1 MMPRQIQQ
9 ASLLIWFSLM
19 NNIVQF
25 VPRADREAK
34 ENLEEFIRVAKDDLT
49 AFEDGVAWTD
59 NRWKQGKTV
68 AVFATK
74 SAPQTGYSFTPM
86 AEPFLQ
92 FAKAYVRYHY
102 SHKPVRSVSNLT
114 AALQCVEAALIQ
126 VHGTADIGLLNL
138 AVMDVS
144 AVRCKAFFESP
155 DIWYRTGRFLQ
166 ALFKFCN
173 DMRITPQLPAWKSP
187 YRKPKILTED
197 LGVAGAKHRSDKL
210 PSNELM
216 LTLADLFANAE
227 SKESRFFSSIMV
239 LLMVAPG
246 RISEVL
252 ALPVDCIGW
261 EDDDHGDRQMYL
273 RWWAA
278 KGKGAT
284 KKWII
289 PAMQSV
295 VEEAVSR
302 LVDIGAPARV
312 AARYAYDNPG
322 KFMRHGACTTNTTVA
337 DSDLLSPEEFATAVN
352 IEFHKASDDSDG
364 NPGWALNYRNKKWIS
379 KLLDSG
385 NMTYE
390 GLAKHTLNEYAGEAW
405 PFVDSAKTV
414 KVWDALCLHRHYEM
428 HKELL
433 ARQFS
438 WRLPTSNEVNQ
449 RIGSA
454 KGLSL
459 FDQNGT
465 TNSDGSSI
473 KLTSHQ
479 LRHWLSTMSK
489 RAGMDDYT
497 LAQWAGRASVNDNRH
512 YDHRTPEEQLQV
524 ARSLA
529 LDEKPSVLVRF
540 MTKLPVTYQEL
551 GIDRLGVA
559 KTTLYGMC
567 THDYA
572 MTPCQKQRE
581 CTTCK
586 EHVCIKGD
594 HITLDRVRLLEN
606 QTEVLLH
613 KAQQAHEDGIFG
625 ADRWV
630 DNHKWKLAHTK
641 SLRLTLEKEDVPNG
655 SLVRIPEGHDP
666 SAVRRALIDLGVVSV
681 DTIEPGVPISVTQ
694 ALLEKNDA

>member
-1 MMPRQIQQ
+1 MD
-9 ASLLIWFSLM
+9 
-19 NNIVQF
+19 NVVQF
-25 VPRADREAK
+25 VPCADRDAK
-34 ENLEEFIRVAKDDLT
+34 ANLTEFIRVAREDLT
-49 AFEDGVAWTD
+49 AFKDGGAWAD
-59 NRWKQGKTV
+59 DRWKQGKTV

-92 FAKAYVRYHY
+92 FAKAYVRYKY
-102 SHKPVRSVSNLT
+102 SHQPVRSVSNLT
-114 AALQCVEAALIQ
+114 AALQCLEVALIH
-126 VHGTADIGLLNL
+126 VHGRADVSLVNQ

-144 AVRCKAFFESP
+144 AVRCKEFFKSP

-166 ALFKFCN
+166 SLFKFCS
-173 DMRITPQLPAWKSP
+173 DMRLTAQLPAWKSP

-197 LGVAGAKHRSDKL
+197 LGEKGAKHRSEKL

-216 LTLADLFANAE
+216 LALADLFANAE
-227 SKESRFFSSIMV
+227 NKETRFFSSIMV

-261 EDDDHGDRQMYL
+261 EEDGKGDQHMYL

-284 KKWII
+284 KKWIV
-289 PAMQSV
+289 PAMHSV

-302 LVDIGAPARV
+302 LFDIGAPARV
-312 AARYAYDNPG
+312 AAKFAHDNPG
-322 KFMRHGACTTNTTVA
+322 KFLRHEACAPTALIA
-337 DSDLLSPEEFATAVN
+337 DVDPLSSKEFARAMDLDFVN
-352 IEFHKASDDSDG
+352 AGSDATG
-364 NPGWALNYRNKKWIS
+364 RLNWSSAYRNTKWVS
-379 KLLDSG
+379 KLIDDG

-390 GLAKHTLNEYAGEAW
+390 GLADYTRGEYAGDAW
-405 PFVDSAKTV
+405 PFVDSTETV
-414 KVWDALCLHRHYEM
+414 KVWDALCLHRHNEM
-428 HKELL
+428 HKKFRV
-433 ARQFS
+433 RQFS
-438 WRLPTSNEVNQ
+438 WRLPTSNEVNE
-449 RIGSA
+449 RMGST

-459 FDQNGT
+459 FDQNGM
-465 TNSDGSSI
+465 TNPDGSSI
-473 KLTSHQ
+473 KITSHQ
-479 LRHWLSTMSK
+479 LRHWLSTMSV

-512 YDHRTPEEQLQV
+512 YDHRTPEEQLQT

-529 LDEKPSVLVRF
+529 LGEKPDVLVRF
-540 MTKLPVTYQEL
+540 KTKMPVTYSEL
-551 GIDRLGVA
+551 GVDRLGIA
-559 KTTLYGMC
+559 KATLYGMC

-581 CTTCK
+581 CMTCK

-594 HITLDRVRLLEN
+594 HITLDRIRLLEQ
-606 QTEVLLH
+606 QTENLLCQ
-613 KAQQAHEDGIFG
+613 AQQAHEDGLFG

-630 DNHKWKLAHTK
+630 DNHKWKLAHTR
-641 SLRLTLEKEDVPNG
+641 SIRLTLESDDVPDG

-666 SAVRRALIDLGVVSV
+666 SAVKRALMDLEVISADESGRIAPPIVSQPQIGS
-681 DTIEPGVPISVTQ
+681 DN
-694 ALLEKNDA
+694 A

>member
-1 MMPRQIQQ
+1 MGYRMV
-9 ASLLIWFSLM
+9 
-19 NNIVQF
+19 NKVVQF
-25 VPRADREAK
+25 VSRADRDATA
-34 ENLEEFIRVAKDDLT
+34 NLEEFIRVAREDLT
-49 AFEDGVAWTD
+49 AFEDGGAWSD
-59 NRWKQGKTV
+59 DRWKQGKTV

-74 SAPQTGYSFTPM
+74 SAPQTGYSFSPM

-92 FAKAYVRYHY
+92 FAKAYVRYQY
-102 SHKPVRSVSNLT
+102 SHKPVKSVSNLT

-126 VHGTADIGLLNL
+126 VQGRADVGLINL

-144 AVRCKAFFESP
+144 AVRCKDFFESP
-155 DIWYRTGRFLQ
+155 DIWYRTGMFLQ
-166 ALFKFCN
+166 SLFKFCS
-173 DMRITPQLPAWKSP
+173 DMRITAQLPAWKSP
-187 YRKPKILTED
+187 HRKPKILTED
-197 LGVAGAKHRSDKL
+197 LGEAGAKHRSEKL
-210 PSNELM
+210 PSNQLM
-216 LTLADLFANAE
+216 LALADLFANADT
-227 SKESRFFSSIMV
+227 KECRFFSSIMV

-261 EDDDHGDRQMYL
+261 EEDDKGKQQMYL

-289 PAMQSV
+289 PAMHSV

-302 LVDIGAPARV
+302 LIEIGEPARI
-312 AARYAYDNPG
+312 AAKFAYDNPG
-322 KFMRHGACTTNTTVA
+322 IFMRHKGCASTTLVTDA
-337 DSDLLSPEEFATAVN
+337 EPISPEEFAMAMD
-352 IEFHKASDDSDG
+352 IEYLKSNLDSDG
-364 NPGWALNYRNKKWIS
+364 NPGWALNYRNKKWIA
-379 KLLDSG
+379 KLLDEEA
-385 NMTYE
+385 MTYA
-390 GLAKHTLNEYAGEAW
+390 GLARYTLDEYSGDSW
-405 PFVDSAKTV
+405 PFVDSTKTV
-414 KVWDALCLHRHYEM
+414 HVWDALCLHRHNEL
-428 HKELL
+428 HKEFHV
-433 ARQFS
+433 RQFS
-438 WRLPTSNEVNQ
+438 WRLPRSNEVNQ
-449 RIGSA
+449 RMGST

-465 TNSDGSSI
+465 TNPDGSSI

-512 YDHRTPEEQLQV
+512 YDHRTPEEQLQS
-524 ARSLA
+524 ARL
-529 LDEKPSVLVRF
+529 LVVDEKPNVLERF
-540 MTKLPVTYQEL
+540 KIKFPVTYQEL
-551 GIDRLGVA
+551 GVDRLGVA

-581 CTTCK
+581 CMTCK

-594 HITLDRVRLLEN
+594 HVTLDRVRLLEN
-606 QTEVLLH
+606 QTAALLYQ
-613 KAQQAHEDGIFG
+613 AQQAHEQGFFG
-625 ADRWV
+625 ADRWA

-641 SLRLTLEKEDVPNG
+641 SIRLTLEKEDVPDG

-666 SAVRRALIDLGVVSV
+666 SAVKRALMDLGVVSAEA
-681 DTIEPGVPISVTQ
+681 TEPVVRISVTQ
-694 ALLEKNDA
+694 ALIGKEDA

>member
-1 MMPRQIQQ
+1 MD
-9 ASLLIWFSLM
+9 
-19 NNIVQF
+19 NVVQF
-25 VPRADREAK
+25 VPRADRDARA
-34 ENLEEFIRVAKDDLT
+34 NLAEFIRAARDDLT
-49 AFEDGVAWTD
+49 AFSDSGEWADD
-59 NRWKQGKTV
+59 RWKQGKTV

-92 FAKAYVRYHY
+92 FAKAYVRYSY

-114 AALQCVEAALIQ
+114 AALQCVEAALMQ
-126 VHGTADIGLLNL
+126 VHGRAEVGLINQ

-144 AVRCKAFFESP
+144 AVRCKEFFESP
-155 DIWYRTGRFLQ
+155 DLWYRTGRFLQ
-166 ALFKFCN
+166 ALFKFCS
-173 DMRITPQLPAWKSP
+173 DKRISAQLPAWRSP

-197 LGVAGAKHRSDKL
+197 LGEQGAKHQSDKL

-216 LTLADLFANAE
+216 LALADLFANAD
-227 SKESRFFSSIMV
+227 SKESRFFTSIMV

-261 EDDDHGDRQMYL
+261 EADEQGNQQMYL

-284 KKWII
+284 KKWIV
-289 PAMQSV
+289 PAMHSV

-302 LVDIGAPARV
+302 LIDIGAPARL
-312 AARYAYDNPG
+312 AAKFAHDNPG
-322 KFMRHGACTTNTTVA
+322 KFLPHPGCASTAQHVDVGA
-337 DSDLLSPEEFATAVN
+337 LSPEAFSTAMDLDYVSN
-352 IEFHKASDDSDG
+352 GVDSNGD
-364 NPGWALNYRNKKWIS
+364 PKWPVACRNTKWIA
-379 KLLDSG
+379 KLLDEG
-385 NMTYE
+385 AMTYS
-390 GLAKHTLNEYAGEAW
+390 GLAEQIMTECAGDDW
-405 PFVDSAKTV
+405 PFVDSTKTV
-414 KVWDALCLHRHYEM
+414 KVWDALCLHRQNEM
-428 HKELL
+428 HKKFRV
-433 ARQFS
+433 RQYS
-438 WRLPTSNEVNQ
+438 WRLPTTNEVNQ
-449 RIGSA
+449 RMGST

-479 LRHWLSTMSK
+479 LRHWLSTMSV

-512 YDHRTPEEQLQV
+512 YDHRTPEEQLQS

-529 LDEKPSVLVRF
+529 LDEEPSVLTRF
-540 MTKLPVTYQEL
+540 TTNMPVTYKEL
-551 GIDRLGVA
+551 GVDRLGIA
-559 KTTLYGMC
+559 KAKLYGMC

-581 CTTCK
+581 CMTCK

-594 HITLDRVRLLEN
+594 HITLDRIRSLEEQTASLLN
-606 QTEVLLH
+606 QAQ
-613 KAQQAHEDGIFG
+613 KAHDEGLFG

-641 SLRLTLEKEDVPNG
+641 SIRMTLENEAVPDG

-666 SAVRRALIDLGVVSV
+666 SAVKRALMDLEIMSADVSEPV
-681 DTIEPGVPISVTQ
+681 AHPTISQPQIGSD
-694 ALLEKNDA
+694 DA